1 VRGRFL
7 YLIFVT
13 LGGWN
18 EKENELIKGR
28 VKHLL
33 LHGKWEK
40 SGTLLFLVLGKR
52 SRNWEKAND
61 LKGGLSTCLSLV
73 FLVTTV
79 NVTLPTVKK

>member
-33 LHGKWEK
+33 HGKWEE
-40 SGTLLFLVLGKR
+40 SGTLLFLVLWKEAETERKQMTWKVG
-52 SRNWEKAND
+52 
-61 LKGGLSTCLSLV
+61 CLLV
-73 FLVTTV
+73 SH
-79 NVTLPTVKK
+79 